1 MRTCRTCGQIL
12 YGLYHISSYSFVIY
26 TYIYLTFVI
35 YTYIYLSF
43 YTLQLQAELR
53 FQAYSNG
60 KQQEKQYSYLT
71 QKQCINSNK
80 LNKVIWKILQKVK
93 EVVLVKKPQLI
104 WTWQSIV
111 FHVEFWWDI
120 GSVILKI

>member
-26 TYIYLTFVI
+26 TYIYVLH
-35 YTYIYLSF
+35 LSF

-53 FQAYSNG
+53 FQAYNHD

-71 QKQCINSNK
+71 QKQCIN
-80 LNKVIWKILQKVK
+80 
-93 EVVLVKKPQLI
+93 
-104 WTWQSIV
+104 
-111 FHVEFWWDI
+111 
-120 GSVILKI
+120 